1 MIYFI
6 STSSHAYTHQ
16 VVEDTVPGFRRVGY
30 LRLLSARRLPRGTYI
45 FSDFDRLSTWQRELA
60 ARVYRVLEA
69 GGCKVL
75 NDPARW
81 LSRVALLKVLKR
93 AGINDFS
100 VWEGWEAD
108 QVDRFPVFV
117 RTAAAH
123 RGVLTGLLPDRAA
136 LQAALAELVGRGYPV
151 SDLMV
156 VEYCAEPVRPGL
168 FRKHS
173 FYRMGDRYV
182 GSTSVHDPDWVAKQG
197 QMGVADQ
204 ALYDEEY
211 RDVVE
216 TPYVAALAPAFEL
229 AQVDYGRIDFGFVGG
244 RPQVYEINT
253 NPSMIPTS
261 TDHPFPIRVKAA
273 EHVERQR
280 REAYLALD
288 TVAAGPPVDVPAP
301 PELATRKR
309 RYRLAPGHQWMP

>member
-1 MIYFI
+1 MIYFV
-6 STSSHAYTHQ
+6 STASHAYTHQ
-16 VVEDTVPGFRRVGY
+16 VIEDTVPGFKRLGY
-30 LRLLSARRLPRGTYI
+30 LQVLSARSLPRGTYI

-60 ARVYRVLEA
+60 ARIYRTLEA
-69 GGCKVL
+69 AGCRVL

-81 LSRVALLKVLKR
+81 LSRTALLKALKR

-100 VWEGWEAD
+100 VWEGAESD
-108 QVDRFPVFV
+108 MVDRFPVFI

-123 RGVLTGLLPDRAA
+123 RGVLTGLLADRDAM
-136 LQAALAELVGRGYPV
+136 QASLEDLIARGYPV
-151 SDLMV
+151 SDLLI

-173 FYRMGDRYV
+173 FYRMGERYA

-211 RDVVE
+211 RDVFE
-216 TPYVAALAPAFEL
+216 APYVPLLAPAFEL
-229 AQVDYGRIDFGFVGG
+229 AGVDYGRIDFGFVGG

-253 NPSMIPTS
+253 NPSLLPPAT
-261 TDHPFPIRVKAA
+261 THPFPIRVKSG
-273 EHVERQR
+273 EEVYRQR
-280 REAYLALD
+280 REAYLAMD
-288 TVAAGPPVDVPAP
+288 TVAGGPPVEIPVP
-301 PELATRKR
+301 PELAAQR
-309 RYRLAPGHQWMP
+309 RRHRLAPGHQWMP